1 MTTAALLPDDSERYR
16 ILVEAVTDY
25 AIYMLDTNGCVVSWN
40 AGARRFKGYEK
51 HQILGQHF
59 STFYTPEDR
68 DRGMPA
74 HALKTA
80 AAVGRFEG
88 EGWRVRQDG
97 TRFWANAVIDPIRN
111 EAGDLIGYAKVT
123 RDLTERKL
131 AEEALRSSE
140 QRFRLLVQSVID
152 YGIYMLDIDGNVTN
166 WNAGAERIK
175 GYSEAEILGK
185 HFSTFYTDEDRAAGE
200 PARGLRLAREEGRFE
215 KEGWRV
221 RKDGTRFQAHV
232 VIDPIRDD
240 NGDLVGYAKVTR
252 DVTERRAAQEA
263 LEKAREALFQS
274 QKLEALGQLTGGV
287 AHDFNNL
294 LMVVLSCMQL
304 VRKRVVEDAGLV
316 RLVDNAIHGARRGMA
331 LTERMLAFARK
342 QDLVR
347 QPVDLPA
354 LVRETGELLQRAVG
368 NKISIETR
376 FALQV
381 HHAMADANQ
390 LELALM
396 NLVTNARDAMLD
408 GGDIV
413 IALKNRSAAESV
425 AAGLP
430 PQEFVTL
437 AVTDTGTG
445 MDAATLSKALEPFF
459 TTKGLGKGT
468 GLGLPMVHGVA
479 QQLGGT
485 LKLHSTPG
493 AGTTAEIWLPIAQD
507 TVIPEAI
514 AAVEAALPAHGP
526 LAVLLVDDDELVL
539 LGTSAMLEDQK
550 HSVSAVSSGAAALA
564 LLNEGHVFDLVITD
578 YAMPDMTGLQ
588 LAETIAARWPRLPI
602 VLATGYA
609 ELPPD
614 AMPLQRLGKPYQ
626 QDELARV
633 VAGCIGARRV

>member
-1 MTTAALLPDDSERYR
+1 MTSAALLPDDSERYR

-25 AIYMLDTNGCVVSWN
+25 AIYMLDPNGCVLSWN

-59 STFYTPEDR
+59 SAFYTQEDR
-68 DRGMPA
+68 DRGMPE

-111 EAGDLIGYAKVT
+111 EAGELIGFAKVT
-123 RDLTERKL
+123 RDLTERKI
-131 AEEALRSSE
+131 AEEALRESE

-152 YGIYMLDIDGNVTN
+152 YGIYMLDINGNVTN

-185 HFSTFYTDEDRAAGE
+185 HFSSFFYTEEDRAAGE
-200 PARGLRLAREEGRFE
+200 PERGLRKAREEGRFE

-232 VIDPIRDD
+232 VIDPIRDE

-252 DVTERRAAQEA
+252 DVTERRAAQVA
-263 LEKAREALFQS
+263 LETAKEALFQS

-304 VRKRVVEDAGLV
+304 VRKRVHEDAGLV

-354 LVRETGELLQRAVG
+354 WCVAWAIYCSAPWA
-368 NKISIETR
+368 K
-376 FALQV
+376 
-381 HHAMADANQ
+381 
-390 LELALM
+390 
-396 NLVTNARDAMLD
+396 
-408 GGDIV
+408 
-413 IALKNRSAAESV
+413 RSA
-425 AAGLP
+425 
-430 PQEFVTL
+430 
-437 AVTDTGTG
+437 
-445 MDAATLSKALEPFF
+445 SKP
-459 TTKGLGKGT
+459 
-468 GLGLPMVHGVA
+468 
-479 QQLGGT
+479 
-485 LKLHSTPG
+485 
-493 AGTTAEIWLPIAQD
+493 
-507 TVIPEAI
+507 
-514 AAVEAALPAHGP
+514 ALPCKCITRWQMP
-526 LAVLLVDDDELVL
+526 
-539 LGTSAMLEDQK
+539 TSW
-550 HSVSAVSSGAAALA
+550 SW
-564 LLNEGHVFDLVITD
+564 
-578 YAMPDMTGLQ
+578 
-588 LAETIAARWPRLPI
+588 R
-602 VLATGYA
+602 
-609 ELPPD
+609 
-614 AMPLQRLGKPYQ
+614 
-626 QDELARV
+626 
-633 VAGCIGARRV
+633 